1 MHNYKIYSS
10 TFSNARTTGNN
21 TPPTCTGG
29 ACQDGGVTWT
39 WLKTLPGTPYL
50 QDYSNITAW
59 KVTGDPA
66 GATRD
71 FVFADAYPKFP
82 QYGQFSKNLNS
93 MAGNTIYKASSSFT
107 FAQWLAMKGGQ
118 GLLQDAGSLYGATKA
133 PDGAGITP
141 NFVSLDTG
149 NFLFNSTY
157 SGAGTASACGGTG
170 AGTVSPACGLGFVPW
185 DYNNVGAH

>member
-1 MHNYKIYSS
+1 MHG
-10 TFSNARTTGNN
+10 R
-21 TPPTCTGG
+21 
-29 ACQDGGVTWT
+29 Q
-39 WLKTLPGTPYL
+39 LPGWRSVLDHSLKRCRDASYL

-59 KVTGDPA
+59 KVAGDPA
-66 GATRD
+66 GITNN
-71 FVFADAYPKFP
+71 FVFADAYPKYP
-82 QYGQFSKNLNS
+82 QYGQFSKNLYS
-93 MAGNTIYKASSSFT
+93 KAGNTLYRASPSFT
-107 FAQWLAMKGGQ
+107 FVQWLAEKGAQ
-118 GLLQDAGSLYGATKA
+118 GVLQDAGSLYGASKA

-185 DYNNVGAH
+185 DYTNVGAQMPTTLAASSASQH